1 MGGTEISYILPTPLN
16 TASFIIH
23 TPQYCG
29 TFVIINELTLT
40 NDYHSKSIV
49 YIRVYS
55 LCLDQCRASIHHYI
69 VSIIQSTFTA
79 LRILCSAHSPL
90 LPFYPPISTDI
101 FTISIVLLLSESH
114 TVGILQYT

>member
-1 MGGTEISYILPTPLN
+1 MFIAKLNGRYGDFLYTPHSPKY

-49 YIRVYS
+49 YIRVK
-55 LCLDQCRASIHHYI
+55 LCVWTNVGP
-69 VSIIQSTFTA
+69 VSIS
-79 LRILCSAHSPL
+79 ILYPSYRVLSL
-90 LPFYPPISTDI
+90 L
-101 FTISIVLLLSESH
+101 
-114 TVGILQYT
+114 